1 MNIQEKLSSRLGK
14 TVKLLFKDN
23 SEIQGGIDRVDGS
36 TESVK
41 VINGQGLAAARK
53 LQEEGNSNY
62 EKERK
67 IFDNLENYEVYSI
80 SAIKDVIDL

>member
-1 MNIQEKLSSRLGK
+1 MNINEKLTSRLGK

-23 SEIQGGIDRVDGS
+23 SEIQGGIDGVDGS
-36 TESVK
+36 TQKVK
-41 VINGQGLAAARK
+41 VIIGKGLAAARK
-53 LQEEGNSNY
+53 LQEEGNSNH